1 MMKTTNR
8 RNRRGSRGRGFTIV
22 EILVAI
28 VVTMI
33 GFAAIFQMQ
42 IGSMQGNIMAREMAA
57 ATNLAE
63 RFVET
68 LRRDAYQWVSFELPA
83 PYLNQAA
90 QRWHTFTPTPVDQN
104 GRAYVDDDRIFG
116 SNLARQRFCVQY
128 WMDPGQGVYDGI
140 MSARVRVVWP
150 RSTVEQSPLY
160 DVCDDADAFVP
171 EAARWFTLTVPATIR
186 RHPS

>member
-1 MMKTTNR
+1 MKNLGLKGR
-8 RNRRGSRGRGFTIV
+8 RRGGRGFTIV

-42 IGSMQGNIMAREMAA
+42 IGSMQGNITAREMAA

-63 RFVET
+63 RYVET
-68 LRRDAYQWVSFELPA
+68 LRRDAYQWVGFELPA
-83 PYLNQAA
+83 PYLNQAP
-90 QRWHTFTPTPVDQN
+90 QRWHSFTPKPVDQN
-104 GRAYVDDDRIFG
+104 GRAYVDDDPAFG

-128 WMDPGQGVYDGI
+128 WMDPSQGVYDGI
-140 MSARVRVVWP
+140 MNTRVRVVWP

-160 DVCDDADAFVP
+160 DVCNDADAFVP